1 MPGAA
6 GRCEGHHRSIHRC
19 DHWVV
24 GETGEKPEELGGN
37 PDPDPR
43 LQSLFRQRFG
53 RLAALSQ
60 ELVERRVVPV
70 QA

>member
-24 GETGEKPEELGGN
+24 GETVETPEELGGN
-37 PDPDPR
+37 PDPDPDPSLR
-43 LQSLFRQRFG
+43 SLFQQRFD
-53 RLAALSQ
+53 RRSQ
-60 ELVERRVVPV
+60 ELVGRRVVPV

>member
-6 GRCEGHHRSIHRC
+6 GRCGGHHRSIHRC

-24 GETGEKPEELGGN
+24 GETGERPEELGGN
-37 PDPDPR
+37 PDPDPDPSLR
-43 LQSLFRQRFG
+43 SLFQQRFD
-53 RLAALSQ
+53 RLSQ
-60 ELVERRVVPV
+60 ELVGRRVVPV